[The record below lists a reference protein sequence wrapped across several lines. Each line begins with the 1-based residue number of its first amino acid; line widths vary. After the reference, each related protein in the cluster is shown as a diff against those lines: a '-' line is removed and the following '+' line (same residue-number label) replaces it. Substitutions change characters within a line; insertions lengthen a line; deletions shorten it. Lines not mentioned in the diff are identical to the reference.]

1 MSVYK
6 WMFRRT
12 IADCESELKKLKH
25 LDPDS
30 ELLQRTKDRLKDARE
45 RLASYEKHERVLMTW
60 EIKKDD

>member
-12 IADCESELKKLKH
+12 IADCEKELKALKH

-30 ELLQRTKDRLKDARE
+30 ELLKRTKARLKDARE
-45 RLASYEKHERVLMTW
+45 RLASYEQHGRVLMVW
-60 EIKKDD
+60 EIEKDD

>member
-12 IADCESELKKLKH
+12 IADCERELKTLKH

-30 ELLQRTKDRLKDARE
+30 ELLQRTKERLKDARE
-45 RLASYEKHERVLMTW
+45 RLASYEKHGRVLMTW